1 VASFAVRLFCA
12 VVVMLA
18 ATTVLA
24 AEPRQRALLVGVSGY
39 PKETVGDLQ
48 LAGPKNDV
56 ALMLDTLGRVGFRSE
71 DVTVLADDLA
81 ATTAPRPADGAPT
94 RAAILA
100 ALDDL
105 ARRAGPGDTV
115 LVYLSGH
122 GSQQPIADPSQ
133 HAVEKVDGLE
143 EIFLP
148 IDIGPWSDAVG
159 SVQNALVDH
168 ELGRAVTAI
177 RAKGAFVWVVVDACH
192 SGTMTR
198 AGGDAVARQVP
209 PDVLGIPKEA
219 IARARSREEDRRNR
233 GATRGAASGVA
244 SRTQASWALAKL
256 LATPTMA
263 ATASAPTVAAKPAE
277 TTPPAPA
284 TPAAATPS
292 PGGYVAFFAAWP
304 DQVALQRAMPRGYG
318 VGVRKPHGV
327 LTFHLA
333 RALREGRAS
342 TFRDLA
348 HAVTAGYDQFGQAP
362 TPMFEGDLAV
372 PAPGGARDGRL
383 RWPVSV
389 DGAKIT
395 VAGGVVDGLA
405 PGAIVALSTV
415 EAPAETRVFA
425 RVVRAEAARADLE
438 AIERDGRVWTPALA
452 NEALVATLAE
462 RAADFRLTVARPP
475 TLPSGAAGAALT
487 AALTDIEADGSAAT
501 RLVAADEP
509 ADLRLFVE
517 GDRVWLVA
525 DGASLVVAGRG
536 QSASLPLSG
545 AATELAPSLKRALAG
560 HAKARNLVRIAEM
573 LGAGSEAS
581 HLAVEAFV
589 VRDAGIAPAG
599 ARAPDDRA
607 CPALDLKR
615 LPETARPIGDAVP
628 DLEHCDALYF
638 RLTDT
643 GTKPIDV
650 TPLYVDGAGA
660 ISYMGPPEGLRLEP
674 GAAGRL
680 VPLRIVT
687 WSRARREPLPI
698 GRERLLLIAVEV
710 EGRAA
715 LPADYRHLAQAAPT
729 ASANRAT
736 AAPGSFRGLL
746 EAAAFGGGTRAIGGA
761 GGLGAGGIVSFGWR
775 VTAPESD

>member
-1 VASFAVRLFCA
+1 MATSAARFLCA
-12 VVVMLA
+12 LAMMLV
-18 ATTVLA
+18 TTAGVA
-24 AEPRQRALLVGVSGY
+24 AEPRRRALLVGVSAY

-71 DVTVLADDLA
+71 DVTVLADGLE
-81 ATTAPRPADGAPT
+81 ATTAPRPADGPPT

-122 GSQQPIADPSQ
+122 GSQQPIVDPSR
-133 HAVEKVDGLE
+133 HAVEKSDGLE

-148 IDIGPWSDAVG
+148 IDIGSWTDAVG
-159 SVQNALVDH
+159 SVRNALVDH
-168 ELGRAVTAI
+168 ELGRAVAAI
-177 RAKGAFVWVVVDACH
+177 RAAGAFVWVVVDACH

-209 PDVLGIPKEA
+209 PDVLGIPPEA
-219 IARARSREEDRRNR
+219 LALARTREEERRGR
-233 GATRGAASGVA
+233 GATRGAASGTPPRPPTP
-244 SRTQASWALAKL
+244 SGLAKL
-256 LATPTMA
+256 LAADAVAITP
-263 ATASAPTVAAKPAE
+263 PAAKPVA
-277 TTPPAPA
+277 AP
-284 TPAAATPS
+284 TS

-318 VGVRKPHGV
+318 VAERKPHGV

-342 TFRDLA
+342 SFRDLA
-348 HAVTAGYDQFGQAP
+348 HAIAAGYDQFGQAP
-362 TPMFEGDLAV
+362 TPMFEGDLSA
-372 PAPGGARDGRL
+372 PTPGGARDRVL
-383 RWPVSV
+383 RWPV
-389 DGAKIT
+389 KIEAEKIG

-405 PGAIVALSTV
+405 PGAVVALSTV
-415 EAPAETRVFA
+415 DAPADTRAYA
-425 RVVRAEAARADLE
+425 RVVRADAAQADLE
-438 AIERDGRVWTPALA
+438 PIERDGRVWTPALA

-462 RAADFRLTVARPP
+462 RAADFGLTVARPP
-475 TLPSGAAGAALT
+475 FSPEDATGAALA
-487 AALTDIEADGSAAT
+487 AALAAVEADGSAAT
-501 RLVAADEP
+501 RLVEANEP
-509 ADLRLFVE
+509 ADLRLFIE
-517 GDRVWLVA
+517 GDRLWLVA
-525 DGASLVVAGRG
+525 DGADLVVSGRAR
-536 QSASLPLSG
+536 SASLPLS
-545 AATELAPSLKRALAG
+545 ATELAASLKRALAG
-560 HAKARNLVRIAEM
+560 HAKARNLVRIADR
-573 LGAGSEAS
+573 LAAGSANA

-589 VRDAGIAPAG
+589 ARDEGIAPAG

-607 CPALDLKR
+607 CPSLDLKQ
-615 LPETARPIGDAVP
+615 LPAAARPIGDGVP
-628 DLEHCDALYF
+628 DLGHCDALYF

-643 GTKPIDV
+643 GSKPIDV
-650 TPLYVDGAGA
+650 TPLHIDGAGA
-660 ISYMGPPEGLRLEP
+660 ITYMGPPEGLRLEP

-710 EGRAA
+710 EGRTA

-729 ASANRAT
+729 ASASRGA

-746 EAAAFGGGTRAIGGA
+746 EAAAFGGGTRSIAA
-761 GGLGAGGIVSFGWR
+761 SGGLGSGEIVSFGWR

>member
-1 VASFAVRLFCA
+1 
-12 VVVMLA
+12 M
-18 ATTVLA
+18 A
-24 AEPRQRALLVGVSGY
+24 AEPRRRALLVGVSAY

-71 DVTVLADDLA
+71 DVTVLADGLE
-81 ATTAPRPADGAPT
+81 ATNAPRAADGPPT

-105 ARRAGPGDTV
+105 ARRAGPGDVV

-122 GSQQPIADPSQ
+122 GSQQPILDPSQ
-133 HAVEKVDGLE
+133 HAVEKTDGLE

-148 IDIGPWSDAVG
+148 IDIGPWTDAVG
-159 SVQNALVDH
+159 SVRNALVDH
-168 ELGRAVTAI
+168 ELGRAVAAI

-198 AGGDAVARQVP
+198 AAGDAVARQVP
-209 PDVLGIPKEA
+209 ADVLGIPPEA
-219 IARARSREEDRRNR
+219 LARARSREEERRGR
-233 GATRGAASGVA
+233 GVTRGAASGVP
-244 SRTQASWALAKL
+244 SRTPASWGLAKL
-256 LATPTMA
+256 LGAPSEGP
-263 ATASAPTVAAKPAE
+263 ATAAPPAAKPV
-277 TTPPAPA
+277 
-284 TPAAATPS
+284 AASTS

-318 VGVRKPHGV
+318 VGERKPHGV

-333 RALREGRAS
+333 RALREGRGS
-342 TFRDLA
+342 SFRDLA
-348 HAVTAGYDQFGQAP
+348 HAVAAGYDQFGQAP
-362 TPMFEGDLAV
+362 TPMFEGDLAA

-383 RWPVSV
+383 RWPVKV
-389 DGAKIT
+389 EGGKIT

-405 PGAIVALSTV
+405 PGAVVGLSTV
-415 EAPAETRVFA
+415 DAPADIRAYA
-425 RVVRAEAARADLE
+425 RVLGADAAQADLE
-438 AIERDGRVWTPALA
+438 PIERDGRVWSPVLA
-452 NEALVATLAE
+452 NEALVATLTE

-475 TLPSGAAGAALT
+475 TLPEGAIGDALAAALAEIAT
-487 AALTDIEADGSAAT
+487 DGSAAA
-501 RLVAADEP
+501 RLVEADEP
-509 ADLRLFVE
+509 ADLRLFAE

-525 DGASLVVAGRG
+525 DGASLVVSGRAR
-536 QSASLPLSG
+536 SASLPLS
-545 AATELAPSLKRALAG
+545 ATDLAPSLKRALAG
-560 HAKARNLVRIAEM
+560 HAKARNLVRIADQ
-573 LGAGSEAS
+573 LAAGSAGP

-589 VRDAGIAPAG
+589 ARDEGIAPAG

-607 CPALDLKR
+607 CPPLDLKQ
-615 LPETARPIGDAVP
+615 LPAAARPIGDGVP
-628 DLEHCDALYF
+628 DLGHCDAIYF
-638 RLTDT
+638 RLTA
-643 GTKPIDV
+643 GGSKPIDV

-660 ISYMGPPEGLRLEP
+660 IAYMGPPEGLRLEP

-710 EGRAA
+710 EGRTA

-729 ASANRAT
+729 ASASRGA
-736 AAPGSFRGLL
+736 AAPGSFRGLM
-746 EAAAFGGGTRAIGGA
+746 EAAAFGGGTRSIGSS
-761 GGLGAGGIVSFGWR
+761 GGLGSGEIVSFGWR